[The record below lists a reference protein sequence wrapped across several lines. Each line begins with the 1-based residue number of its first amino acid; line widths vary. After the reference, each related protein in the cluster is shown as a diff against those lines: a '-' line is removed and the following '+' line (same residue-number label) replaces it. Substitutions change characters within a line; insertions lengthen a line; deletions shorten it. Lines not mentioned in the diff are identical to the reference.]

1 MRTSMTFLV
10 HSYLN
15 SKRLLTYQDNS
26 FAVFLSNQYN
36 YGSTYKLV
44 VQDIRIHFVK
54 LLYVRFDM
62 NRQYIQ
68 YIGEICILV
77 LYISQ

>member
-15 SKRLLTYQDNS
+15 SKRLLTYQNS

-36 YGSTYKLV
+36 YGSTYKLI